1 MTHETKHLEAA
12 LTASQTALAAVEGES
27 STTRV
32 QLAESDARV
41 AGKIFRRNPI
51 PLSFC
56 SIVLFLTTH
65 VLLTVALT
73 EQLEAL
79 QLTTNNAAV
88 ALSARGDLL
97 ANRL

>member
-1 MTHETKHLEAA
+1 M
-12 LTASQTALAAVEGES
+12 TASQTTLATVEGDS
-27 STTRV
+27 SATRA
-32 QLAESDARV
+32 QLAESDTRV
-41 AGKIFRRNPI
+41 TGKIFRRNLV

-56 SIVLFLTTH
+56 SVVLFLTTH

-79 QLTTNNAAV
+79 QLTTNNAAM